1 MKKMSLI
8 IKCLLSVF
16 IIFFHTH
23 SVFGEEQEIR
33 VTVKGKLPNIA
44 E

>member
-1 MKKMSLI
+1 MERMSLI